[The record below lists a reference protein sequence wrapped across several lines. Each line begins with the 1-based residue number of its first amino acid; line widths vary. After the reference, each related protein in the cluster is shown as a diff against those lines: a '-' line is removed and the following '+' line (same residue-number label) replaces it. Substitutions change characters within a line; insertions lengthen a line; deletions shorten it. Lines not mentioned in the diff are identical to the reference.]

1 MDYTY
6 YCFGLPGMPTAV
18 YAAGAE
24 HKGNIAAELVTSA
37 HLLSKE
43 ISLVFHFYWFS

>member
-1 MDYTY
+1 VDYSGY
-6 YCFGLPGMPTAV
+6 HFGLPVVPASV
-18 YAAGAE
+18 YVAGAE